1 MAAGLRIDV
10 RARLGG
16 FGLDVAHAFA
26 LSGVTALFGASG
38 SGKTTLLRI
47 IAGLEDAADG
57 EVSFADEIWLA
68 TARGIRVPAHR
79 RGVGVVFQ
87 DARLFAHLDVAGNL
101 RYALRR
107 ARRNGPAPGL
117 EAVAAALDLGPLL
130 ARRTGALSGGERQR
144 VAMGRALLSSPRLM
158 LLDEPLAALDN
169 RRKAAILPY
178 IERVVHE
185 FGVPAIYVTHAID
198 EVAHL
203 ADRIVVLAEG
213 RVAATGDLPEA
224 LERLDLQPLTGH
236 FEAGVVL
243 EVRVTAQDLAHRL
256 THVDFGGQPLVMPML
271 DLPLGA
277 EIRLRARARDVSVA
291 TERPRGL
298 SIRNV
303 IEGRVAAI
311 ALEPDTA
318 FAEVVLETPGGP
330 LRARLTRLSVEE
342 LGLGVGQPAFA
353 LIKSVAF
360 DRRVLP
366 RGPGQAG

>member
-1 MAAGLRIDV
+1 MAGTLDIAV

-16 FGLDVAHAFA
+16 FALDVHHAVPLA
-26 LSGVTALFGASG
+26 GVTALFGASG

-47 IAGLEDAADG
+47 IAGLETAAAG
-57 EVSFADEIWLA
+57 EIAFAGETWQSRA
-68 TARGIRVPAHR
+68 GGIRVPAHR

-101 RYALRR
+101 RYAQRR

-117 EAVAAALDLGPLL
+117 EAVASALDLGPLL
-130 ARRTGALSGGERQR
+130 ARRTEALSGGERQR
-144 VAMGRALLSSPRLM
+144 VAMGRALLSAPRLM

-203 ADRIVVLAEG
+203 ADRIVVLSEG

-224 LERLDLQPLTGH
+224 LERLDLQPLTGR

-243 EVRVTAQDLAHRL
+243 EVTVAAQDMAHRL
-256 THVDFGGQPLVMPML
+256 THVDFGGQAMVMPML

-277 EIRLRARARDVSVA
+277 AIRLRARARDVSVA
-291 TERPRGL
+291 TERPRAL

-303 IEGRVAAI
+303 LEARI
-311 ALEPDTA
+311 AEIVIEPDTA
-318 FAEVVLETPGGP
+318 FAEVTLDTPGGP

-342 LGLGVGQPAFA
+342 LGLAPGRPVFA